1 METRRWARRCLDGR
15 WARRCLDGKSS
26 LIVGRWRVS
35 YVVLV
40 SKQLRLFRRRFD
52 GEARRRIDGL
62 IFLLF
67 TQWWVSLL
75 MVDLQ
80 FRIGVLKGEKGSL
93 KGENR

>member
-1 METRRWARRCLDGR
+1 METRRWARRCLD
-15 WARRCLDGKSS
+15 DGKSS

-40 SKQLRLFRRRFD
+40 SEQLRLFRRRFD

-75 MVDLQ
+75 MMDLQ
-80 FRIGVLKGEKGSL
+80 FRIGVLGEKGFFKRGKTS
-93 KGENR
+93 